1 MLTAQVL
8 PAKHASHPIP
18 TPRSARLSST
28 EAADSAHSG
37 RMIAVNLKRGALYW
51 WCTCGASAAQP
62 FCDGSHAR
70 LGKRP
75 LRFESTRD
83 ETVFL
88 CDCKLT
94 RRPPFCDGSHS
105 AIESIAGSAG

>member
-1 MLTAQVL
+1 
-8 PAKHASHPIP
+8 
-18 TPRSARLSST
+18 
-28 EAADSAHSG
+28 
-37 RMIAVNLKRGALYW
+37 MIAVNLKRGALYW

-105 AIESIAGSAG
+105 AIEPIAGSAG